1 MFGFLNSI
9 FLPLLGASLI
19 PLLIHLLTR
28 KKPQFIHFSSLRF
41 IQEKERRRM
50 RRMRLKQ
57 ILLLIIRV
65 LIVLLVVGAFARP
78 VWRGEMAGSA
88 KAHERTYVIIAIDN
102 SYSMG
107 QESGGIELFTRA
119 KAEASH
125 IISMLT
131 SGDELSIIAFND
143 EPTLLTKK
151 PTRNFRMAEETL
163 DTLSLSGGG
172 TDIASAISAALSLCE
187 ESKLLNKELYILT
200 DNRASGWR
208 KLVPLRGKQPSIR
221 IFVIQF
227 EAETDDNRG
236 VVSLEFPHTILE
248 RGKPATVKLVARNYS
263 SKRRNG
269 VLASLSVDERRVSQ
283 ASFDMIPAGSESS
296 VNLPFRVPTGG
307 FHSGFA
313 ELEEDNLMMDNRYFF
328 VLRVPEQIRVLI
340 VGDSEPDYI
349 FPKLALNPTGADT
362 SYISVDAISS
372 SRSAG
377 QLLTGYDV
385 LLISGATTLSDEFIS
400 RLISFVESGGGL
412 MFIAS
417 AKSDMEFFQ
426 ESVFHR
432 LVALEFEKQKPS
444 SGFLTISSFDLQ
456 HPIFEPFKGIGEL
469 PEVHFY
475 WNVRAKNHSGYRTIA
490 SLSSGD
496 PFILESEAGEGRI
509 LILTSGISR
518 EESDITTSALFVPLL
533 HRSVQYLSG
542 SIARFEEPETVGT
555 YITRTIEGLP
565 AGSKLILT
573 YPSGKQEYLKPV
585 YIGSNIAVKIKPL
598 QSPGIYSIFSG
609 DSLVD
614 MFAVNV
620 PFDESDAEKLNKKQ
634 IEKEFPLTFIDPE
647 SNIEE
652 FIFQARF
659 GKELWKT
666 FLWIAFILMILELA
680 LGSTYKKPKGQEE
693 RYETSSPFSAKG

>member
-1 MFGFLNSI
+1 MLGFLNSI
-9 FLPLLGASLI
+9 FLPLLVASLI

-28 KKPQFIHFSSLRF
+28 KKLKFVHFSSLRF
-41 IQEKERRRM
+41 IQEKERKRM
-50 RRMRLKQ
+50 KRLRLKQ
-57 ILLLIIRV
+57 ILLLILRM
-65 LIVLLVVGAFARP
+65 LIILFIVAAFARP
-78 VWRGEMAGSA
+78 VWRGEMSGSA
-88 KAHERTYVIIAIDN
+88 KAHERTYVIIAMDN

-131 SGDELSIIAFND
+131 SGDELSIMAFND
-143 EPTLLTKK
+143 EPTLLTEK
-151 PTRNFRMAEETL
+151 PTRNFRMAEEML

-172 TDIASAISAALSLCE
+172 TNIASAISLALSLSD

-208 KLVPLRGKQPSIR
+208 KLVPLREKQPSIR
-221 IFVIQF
+221 IFAIPF

-236 VVSLEFPHTILE
+236 IVTLEFPHTILE
-248 RGKPATVKLVARNYS
+248 RGKPATVKLLARNYS
-263 SKRRNG
+263 GKRRNG
-269 VLASLSVDERRVSQ
+269 VLASLSVDGRRVSQ
-283 ASFDMIPAGSESS
+283 ASFDRMPAGSESS
-296 VNLPFRVPTGG
+296 VNLSFRAPAGG

-328 VLRVPEQIRVLI
+328 VLRVPERIKVLV
-340 VGDSEPDYI
+340 VGDSESEYL

-362 SYISVDAISS
+362 SYISVDAINS

-377 QLLTGYDV
+377 QLLTDYDV

-400 RLISFVESGGGL
+400 RLTSFVESGGGFL
-412 MFIAS
+412 FIAS
-417 AKSDMEFFQ
+417 NKSDMDFFQ
-426 ESVFHR
+426 ESLFHR

-444 SGFLTISSFDLQ
+444 SGFLTISSFDIE
-456 HPIFEPFKGIGEL
+456 HPIFEPFREIGEL

-475 WNVRAKNHSGYRTIA
+475 WNVRARNYSGYRTIA

-496 PFILESEAGEGRI
+496 PLILESKAGEGKI
-509 LILTSGISR
+509 LIITSGSSR
-518 EESDITTSALFVPLL
+518 EESDIATSALFVPLL

-542 SIARFEEPETVGT
+542 NIARFEEPETVST
-555 YITRTIEGLP
+555 YITRTIEGVP
-565 AGSKLILT
+565 AGSRLT
-573 YPSGKQEYLKPV
+573 LAHPGGKQEYLEPV

-598 QSPGIYSIFSG
+598 SAPGIYSIFSG

-620 PFDESDAEKLNKKQ
+620 PFDESDTEKLNKKQ

-647 SNIEE
+647 TNIDE
-652 FIFQARF
+652 FILQARF

-666 FLWIAFILMILELA
+666 FLWIAFILTVLELA
-680 LGSTYKKPKGQEE
+680 LGSIYRKPKE
-693 RYETSSPFSAKG
+693 